1 MKLPAI
7 PPYKTKVV
15 EPVYFRTKE
24 ERRAKIEEVNYNL
37 FNIHSDWVIIDLMTD
52 SGTGAMSEQQWAEI
66 MIGDE
71 SYAGSESYF
80 KLLRS
85 VQDIL
90 GFEFL
95 APTHQGRAAE
105 NILFSATVKEGDV
118 IPGNAHFDTTKGHIE
133 FRKAKALD
141 CTIAEAF
148 DTALQ
153 HPFKGNIDLEKL
165 EAVILKYGKEHI
177 PFINIT
183 VTCNTVGGQPVSL
196 ANIQDTCALAKRY
209 GIPVYMDIARYA
221 ENAYF
226 IKTREAE
233 YKDWSIREIVKAMF
247 KDVEVVWMSSKKDGL
262 VNIGGFIALNDAAL
276 YEKLGQYTIIY
287 EGFLTYGG
295 MSGRAMGAL
304 AVGLQEGVDFHYLES
319 RVNQVQY
326 LGEQLKKHGI
336 PIQEPV
342 GGHALYI
349 DAQRMLPQIPKSQY
363 PAQLL
368 AVEAYIEGG
377 IRGVE
382 IGTLMVDRD
391 PLTGKDRLAGMEL
404 LRLAI
409 PRRVYSRSHMDYIAA
424 TMANV
429 AARSHELSSGFT
441 IKRQADILRHFTV
454 ELVRAKTATV
464 NANPILSE

>member
-1 MKLPAI
+1 MQLPTI
-7 PPYKTKVV
+7 PPFKTKVV
-15 EPVYFRTKE
+15 EPVYFRTRE
-24 ERRAKIEEVNYNL
+24 ERETKIREVHYNL
-37 FNIHSDWVIIDLMTD
+37 FNIHSDWVIVDLMTD
-52 SGTGAMSEQQWAEI
+52 SGTGAMSEQQWSEV
-66 MIGDE
+66 MLGDE

-80 KLLRS
+80 KLIRAIK
-85 VQDIL
+85 DIM
-90 GFEFL
+90 GFEYV

-105 NILFSATVKEGDV
+105 NILFSATVKQGDV

-141 CTIAEAF
+141 CTIKEAY
-148 DTALQ
+148 DTGLI

-165 EAVILKYGKEHI
+165 ESVIKTYGREHI

-196 ANIQDTCALAKRY
+196 ANIQDTCALAKKY

-226 IKTREAE
+226 IKSREEA
-233 YKDWSIREIVKAMF
+233 YRDWSIRDIVRAMF
-247 KDVEVVWMSSKKDGL
+247 KEVDVVWMSSKKDGL
-262 VNIGGFIALNDAAL
+262 VNIGGFIALNDAEL
-276 YEKLGQYTIIY
+276 YEKLGQFTIVY

-304 AVGLQEGVDFHYLES
+304 AVGLYEGIDFHYLQD

-326 LGEQLKKHGI
+326 LGQKLKDYGI

-342 GGHALYI
+342 GGHALYV
-349 DAQRMLPQIPKSQY
+349 DARKMLPHIPQHEY

-377 IRGVE
+377 VRGVE
-382 IGTLMVDRD
+382 IGTLLADRD
-391 PLTGKDRLAGMEL
+391 PETGKDRLAEMEL
-404 LRLAI
+404 LRLAL
-409 PRRVYSRSHMDYIAA
+409 PRRVYSRAHMDYVAA
-424 TMANV
+424 TLANV
-429 AARSHELSSGFT
+429 AARKEGLKSGFR
-441 IKRQADILRHFTV
+441 ILRQAPILRHFTV
-454 ELVRAKTATV
+454 ELERK
-464 NANPILSE
+464 

>member
-1 MKLPAI
+1 MQLPHI
-7 PPYKTKVV
+7 PPYKTKMV

-24 ERRAKIEEVNYNL
+24 ERAQKIKEVHYNL
-37 FNIHSDWVIIDLMTD
+37 FNLHSDWVIIDLMTD

-66 MIGDE
+66 MLGDE

-80 KLLRS
+80 KLKRA
-85 VQDIL
+85 VKDIM
-90 GFEFL
+90 GFNFL

-105 NILFSATVKEGDV
+105 NILFSTVVKEMDV

-133 FRKAKALD
+133 IRKAIAVD
-141 CTIAEAF
+141 CTIQEAY
-148 DTALQ
+148 DTTHF

-165 EAVILKYGKEHI
+165 EKTIEKYGKKRI

-196 ANIQDTCALAKRY
+196 SNIKATCQLAQQY
-209 GIPVYMDIARYA
+209 GIPIYMDIARYA

-226 IKTREAE
+226 IKTRETA
-233 YKDWSIREIVKAMF
+233 YQDWTIADIVKEMF
-247 KDVEVVWMSSKKDGL
+247 KEVSVVWMSSKKDGL
-262 VNIGGFIALNDAAL
+262 VNIGGFIALNDANL
-276 YEKLGQYTIIY
+276 YEKLGQFTIIY

-304 AVGLQEGVDFHYLES
+304 AVGLKEGIEFDYLDD
-319 RVNQVQY
+319 RVKQVQY
-326 LGEQLKKHGI
+326 LAEQLRAYDI

-349 DAQRMLPQIPKSQY
+349 DAKRLLPFVPQAQY

-368 AVEAYIEGG
+368 GVEAYIEGG
-377 IRGVE
+377 VRGVE
-382 IGTLMVDRD
+382 IGTLLADRD
-391 PLTGKDRLAGMEL
+391 PITGKDRIPKMEL

-409 PRRVYSRSHMDYIAA
+409 PRRVYSRNHLDYVAA

-429 AARSHELSSGFT
+429 AARSSKIKSGFK
-441 IKRQADILRHFTV
+441 IKRQAAILRHFTV
-454 ELVRAKTATV
+454 ELEALV
-464 NANPILSE
+464 